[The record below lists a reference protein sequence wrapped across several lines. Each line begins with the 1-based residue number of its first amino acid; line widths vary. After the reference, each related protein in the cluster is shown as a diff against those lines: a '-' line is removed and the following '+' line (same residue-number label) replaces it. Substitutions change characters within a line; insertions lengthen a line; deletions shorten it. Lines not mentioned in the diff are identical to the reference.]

1 MRSPHSLP
9 LSLREREET
18 KEMNRIFDITIKDL
32 TQILRD
38 RKTFMFLL
46 LMPILFTILFGFA
59 FSGTGKGPADSRLP
73 VGYLDLDNGTY
84 SQPLKNMLTGS
95 TVIRLDEDTT
105 RSETDLNQLVADEKL
120 AAALIVPAGYSQS
133 VQDGTPLKLTFIA
146 DPSNPSAST
155 IQGEVMAATNRM
167 MSAIR
172 TAQIVGQTTS
182 AFTPAFEQ
190 ALAAWQ
196 DPPVQVVSTSSATI
210 KMQDDI
216 TLSATH
222 TSPGMMLQ
230 FAIAGLIGAATV
242 IVNERK
248 TRSLQRLLTTA
259 TSRVHILLG
268 HYLAIFTLIFGQFVL
283 LITFGQLFLHVDYLR
298 IPLATLLV
306 AVAAAACISAMG
318 LLIGV
323 FAKSEEQTVIFV
335 MIPMFV
341 LSGLGGAWMPLE
353 YTGATFQSIGHV
365 SPVAWAMDGFKNI
378 VARGLGFS
386 SVLVPAAALLGYA
399 VLFFILAAWRF
410 RTSEER

>member
-1 MRSPHSLP
+1 
-9 LSLREREET
+9 
-18 KEMNRIFDITIKDL
+18 MNRIFDITVKDL

-46 LMPILFTILFGFA
+46 LMPILFTIFFGLA
-59 FSGTGKGPADSRLP
+59 FSGSGKGPGDSRLP

-84 SQPLKNMLTGS
+84 SQHLKNMLTGS

-105 RSETDLNQLVADEKL
+105 RSETDLNQLVADEEL
-120 AAALIVPAGYSQS
+120 AAVLIVPAGYSQS
-133 VQDGTPLKLTFIA
+133 VEGGAPLKLTFIA

-155 IQGEVMAATNRM
+155 IESEVMAATNRL
-167 MSAIR
+167 MSAVR

-196 DPPVQVVSTSSATI
+196 DPPVQVVSTSSAAI
-210 KMQDDI
+210 KMQDDK

-230 FAIAGLIGAATV
+230 FAIAGLITAATV

-298 IPLATLLV
+298 IPLAILLV

-323 FAKSEEQTVIFV
+323 FAKSEEQVVILV

-353 YTGATFQSIGHV
+353 FTGATFQSIGHV

-378 VARGLGFS
+378 VARGLDFN
-386 SVLVPAAALLGYA
+386 SVLLPVAALAGYA
-399 VLFFILAAWRF
+399 LVFFLLAAWRF
-410 RTSEER
+410 QRVNE

>member
-1 MRSPHSLP
+1 
-9 LSLREREET
+9 
-18 KEMNRIFDITIKDL
+18 MNRIFDITVKDL

-46 LMPILFTILFGFA
+46 LMPILFTIFFGLA
-59 FSGTGKGPADSRLP
+59 FSGSGKGPGDSRLP

-84 SQPLKNMLTGS
+84 SQHLKNMLTGS

-105 RSETDLNQLVADEKL
+105 RSETDLNQLVADEEL
-120 AAALIVPAGYSQS
+120 AAVLIIPAGYSQS

-155 IQGEVMAATNRM
+155 IEGEVMAATNRM

-172 TAQIVGQTTS
+172 TAQIVEQTTS

-196 DPPVQVVSTSSATI
+196 DPPMQVVSTSSAAI
-210 KMQDDI
+210 KMQDDK

-230 FAIAGLIGAATV
+230 FAIAGLITAATV

-268 HYLAIFTLIFGQFVL
+268 HYLAIFTLIFGQFIL
-283 LITFGQLFLHVDYLR
+283 LITFGQLFVHVDYLR
-298 IPLATLLV
+298 IPLAILLV

-323 FAKSEEQTVIFV
+323 FAKSEEQVVIFV

-353 YTGATFQSIGHV
+353 FTGATFQSIGHV

-378 VARGLGFS
+378 VARGLDFN
-386 SVLVPAAALLGYA
+386 SVLLPVAALTGYT
-399 VLFFILAAWRF
+399 VLFFALAAWRF
-410 RTSEER
+410 QASEER